1 MDNVILA
8 ERVRLVSKIILA
20 VIAITCIFIVF
31 DWWAAALL
39 FAVDYASFYW
49 ARYENKRLAKQV
61 TQAFEEFMDAMHAHA
76 KQCMSH
82 AEQSATES
90 EGGHHD

>member
-8 ERVRLVSKIILA
+8 ERVRLVSKIIMAA
-20 VIAITCIFIVF
+20 VATTCIFIVF
-31 DWWAAALL
+31 DWWAAVLL
-39 FAVDYASFYW
+39 FAMDYASFYW
-49 ARYENKRLAKQV
+49 ARYEKERLAKQV
-61 TQAFEEFMDAMHAHA
+61 AQAFEEFMDAMHARA
-76 KQCMSH
+76 KQRMSH